1 MMLWLKKLREQF
13 KAWRESNAQAHAQ
26 AKPGACCSAP
36 PPGAGGHANHGSR
49 K

>member
-13 KAWRESNAQAHAQ
+13 KAWRESNAQAHAR
-26 AKPGACCSAP
+26 AIPGACCSAP
-36 PPGAGGHANHGSR
+36 PGAGGHVSHGSR